1 VEEER
6 NQRLRNQRPKAFRVA
21 TEERSDLQERVSIG
35 RRRYLVFTSAGDRTN
50 LRMWLAK
57 DRGFDLWI
65 TYYGDH
71 PDTLEGHGDY
81 WVCRKG
87 SKFQNLR
94 AAYQQWPDVF
104 VRYEAVLVLDDDVL
118 IRARDI
124 DRLFAIRAAHE
135 LWLLQPAFD
144 PRGKISWD
152 ITKVN
157 PHCRLRYTNF
167 VEMTCPLFR
176 QDKLADFM
184 AVYDPELVGF
194 GVDWWFLHVLGADIR
209 GRVAVI
215 DEVVCLNPHD
225 RTKGRVREIDRLQPY
240 EVRKRKWGEMKR
252 RYGIKGEEGGTHEY
266 GRLSRRWYQSVGPV
280 CLYRAYDFMVSLR
293 WVAWAVKSWVRARLP
308 A

>member
-1 VEEER
+1 
-6 NQRLRNQRPKAFRVA
+6 VA
-21 TEERSDLQERVSIG
+21 TKKENDLQQRVSEG
-35 RRRYLVFTSAGDRTN
+35 KRRYLVFTSAGDRTN
-50 LRMWLAK
+50 LRMWLAE
-57 DRGFDLWI
+57 DRRFDLWI
-65 TYYGDH
+65 TYYGDD
-71 PDTLEGHGDY
+71 PNTLEGYGDY

-94 AAYQQWPDVF
+94 AAYQRWPDKF

-118 IRARDI
+118 IRASDI
-124 DRLFAIRAAHE
+124 DRLFAIRAAHD

-144 PRGKISWD
+144 PRGKISWE

-184 AVYDPELVGF
+184 VVYDPELVGF
-194 GVDWWFLHVLGADIR
+194 GVDWWFLHVLGTDIR

-215 DEVVCLNPHD
+215 DEIVCLNPHD
-225 RTKGRVREIDRLQPY
+225 RTKGRVREINRLQPY
-240 EVRKRKWGEMKR
+240 EVRKRKWAEMKR
-252 RYGIKGEEGGTHEY
+252 RLGIKGQDGGTREY

-280 CLYRAYDFMVSLR
+280 CLYRAYELMVSLR
-293 WVAWAVKSWVRARLP
+293 WVAWAIKSWVRARLP

>member
-1 VEEER
+1 MICNNGCRQES
-6 NQRLRNQRPKAFRVA
+6 VA
-21 TEERSDLQERVSIG
+21 TWCSHPLAIGQIFVCGWQRTGDSICG
-35 RRRYLVFTSAGDRTN
+35 
-50 LRMWLAK
+50 LRH
-57 DRGFDLWI
+57 
-65 TYYGDH
+65 YGDH
-71 PDTLEGHGDY
+71 PDTLEGYGDY

-94 AAYQQWPDVF
+94 AAYQRWPDKF

-118 IRARDI
+118 IRASDI
-124 DRLFAIRAAHE
+124 DRLFAIRTAHD

-144 PRGKISWD
+144 PRGKISWE

-194 GVDWWFLHVLGADIR
+194 GMDWWFLHVLGTDLR

-215 DEVVCLNPHD
+215 DEIVCLNPHD
-225 RTKGRVREIDRLQPY
+225 RTKGRVREINRLQPD
-240 EVRKRKWGEMKR
+240 EVRSESGKR
-252 RYGIKGEEGGTHEY
+252 
-266 GRLSRRWYQSVGPV
+266 
-280 CLYRAYDFMVSLR
+280 
-293 WVAWAVKSWVRARLP
+293 
-308 A
+308 

>member
-1 VEEER
+1 M
-6 NQRLRNQRPKAFRVA
+6 A
-21 TEERSDLQERVSIG
+21 TKKENDLQQRVSTG
-35 RRRYLVFTSAGDRTN
+35 KRRYLVFTSAGDRTN
-50 LRMWLAK
+50 LRMWLAE
-57 DRGFDLWI
+57 DRRFDLWI
-65 TYYGDH
+65 TYYGDD
-71 PDTLEGHGDY
+71 PNTLEGYGDY

-94 AAYQQWPDVF
+94 AAYQRWPDKF

-124 DRLFAIRAAHE
+124 DRLFAIRAAHD

-144 PRGKISWD
+144 PRGKISWE

-194 GVDWWFLHVLGADIR
+194 GVDWWFLHVLGTDIR

-215 DEVVCLNPHD
+215 DEIVCLNPHD
-225 RTKGRVREIDRLQPY
+225 RTKGRVREINRLQPY
-240 EVRKRKWGEMKR
+240 EVRKRKWAEMKR
-252 RYGIKGEEGGTHEY
+252 RLGIKGEDGGTREY

-280 CLYRAYDFMVSLR
+280 CLYRAYELMVSLR
-293 WVAWAVKSWVRARLP
+293 WVAWTIKSWVRARLP